1 MTSLPLPARM
11 TVNLHN
17 VEAVELEQSSFNN
30 ERTEGTTYILSI
42 KIKLK
47 GSKHYTENVT
57 MFSDEQITITNKE
70 D

>member
-11 TVNLHN
+11 TLNLHN

-42 KIKLK
+42 KLKLK
-47 GSKHYTENVT
+47 RFIVKRIVVGRP
-57 MFSDEQITITNKE
+57 
-70 D
+70 